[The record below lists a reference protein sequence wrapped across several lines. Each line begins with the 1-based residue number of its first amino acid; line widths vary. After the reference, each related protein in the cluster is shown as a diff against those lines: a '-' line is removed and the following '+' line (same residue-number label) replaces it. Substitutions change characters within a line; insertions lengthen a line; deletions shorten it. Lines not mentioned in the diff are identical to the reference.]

1 MVAVK
6 LTKHLSYN
14 GYGIRAT
21 RDNPIVRTDTGT
33 AAALV
38 TAGHFEYLDAPE
50 PVIATQDHKPAR
62 PKRAKK

>member
-1 MVAVK
+1 MVAVR

-21 RDNPIVRTDTGT
+21 RDNPIVRTDPET

-38 TAGHFEYLDAPE
+38 TAGHFEYLETPE
-50 PVIATQDHKPAR
+50 PVMIQETKPAR